1 MKVACLGPEQSF
13 SHLVTKKLFPEARL
27 VFLQAYKGCQR
38 LKKGQVSYAIYP
50 LENNVVGYVNETLH
64 AIYQTA
70 KISIVGLN
78 YVKIEQNLISDCK
91 HMTDIEAIHSHPQA
105 IAQCQKKIEELQK
118 RKGEGEEIKIVKL
131 SSTSQGVVEASK
143 NHKIAAIGSWQAAE
157 QYGVPILKKSF
168 QDKSRN
174 VTRFVTLQIGGPPKA
189 SGKDRTMFIVEVSN
203 DPGSLA
209 QVLNHIDSL
218 SINCLS
224 LQTHPVY
231 RGNEFWEYA
240 FFIEVE
246 GHATNEPLKTVCKTL
261 GGKRLRGQT
270 RKGRLVGS
278 YSEKN
283 EIEL

>member
-1 MKVACLGPEQSF
+1 MKIACLGPEGSF
-13 SHLVTKKLFPEARL
+13 SNLVTIKLFPKAEL

-38 LKKGQVSYAIYP
+38 LKKKQVSYAIYP
-50 LENNVVGYVNETLH
+50 LENNVGGYVDDTLH
-64 AIYQTA
+64 AIYQTSN
-70 KISIVGLN
+70 ISIVGLN
-78 YVKIEQNLISDCK
+78 YVKIKQNLISHCK

-105 IAQCQKKIEELQK
+105 IAQCRRKIEELQK
-118 RKGEGEEIKIVKL
+118 RKGEDKEIKIVKL
-131 SSTSQGVVEASK
+131 SSTSQGVSEAAE
-143 NHKIAAIGSWQAAE
+143 NHKIAAIGSWQAAKL
-157 QYGVPILKKSF
+157 YGVPILKKSF

-174 VTRFVTLQIGGPPKA
+174 VTRFVTLQIGSPPKA
-189 SGKDRTMFIVEVSN
+189 SGKDRTMFLFEVRS

-209 QVLNHIDSL
+209 QVLNHIYSL

-231 RGNEFWEYA
+231 RENGFWEYA

-270 RKGRLVGS
+270 RKGRWVGS

-283 EIEL
+283 VIEL